1 MDLNGDGEVTQEEA
15 AKFFKSFVRALGHRP
30 KSSSHR
36 RRDAHT
42 FVALW
47 RQGKV
52 SAKAM
57 FNEVDGDGDKS
68 LTIIEW
74 DGFWG
79 NVLASGYTPE
89 YVLEELET
97 LEKGEAWVDFDDGR
111 TT

>member
-1 MDLNGDGEVTQEEA
+1 MQLTPPSQCSHA
-15 AKFFKSFVRALGHRP
+15 RP
-30 KSSSHR
+30 AR
-36 RRDAHT
+36 LL
-42 FVALW
+42 VG

-74 DGFWG
+74 DSFWA
-79 NVLASGYTPE
+79 NVLASDYE
-89 YVLEELET
+89 LADVLEELEG

>member
-1 MDLNGDGEVTQEEA
+1 MG
-15 AKFFKSFVRALGHRP
+15 
-30 KSSSHR
+30 
-36 RRDAHT
+36 
-42 FVALW
+42 

-52 SAKAM
+52 NAKAM

-74 DGFWG
+74 DGFWA
-79 NVLASGYTPE
+79 NVLANGYEPAE
-89 YVLEELET
+89 VLEELEG